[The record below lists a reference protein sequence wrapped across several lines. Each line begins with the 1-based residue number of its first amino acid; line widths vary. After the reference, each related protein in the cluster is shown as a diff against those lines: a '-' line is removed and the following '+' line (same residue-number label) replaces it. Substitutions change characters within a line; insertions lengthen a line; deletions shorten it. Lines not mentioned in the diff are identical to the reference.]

1 MSEYNWCHGPNC
13 HKRETTTR
21 VRGVKGNKVLRTVK
35 IKTNRWTLGSKW
47 EYFCDQTCMH
57 DFINKHFLEFVR
69 LHPRT
74 EPLETPINDPVK
86 EKHGTPFVKKGG
98 WGQSLFRFLDLVWD
112 PWRVSARGIHM
123 IKTPRS
129 FARLFL

>member
-13 HKRETTTR
+13 HERPTTNR
-21 VRGVKGNKVLRTVK
+21 VRGVKGNKVLRTVR
-35 IKTNRWTLGSKW
+35 IKPNKWIEGSKW

-74 EPLETPINDPVK
+74 EPLETPVTVSK
-86 EKHGTPFVKKGG
+86 EENSNQYYNYNRWNIEVDE
-98 WGQSLFRFLDLVWD
+98 SRN
-112 PWRVSARGIHM
+112 IE
-123 IKTPRS
+123 
-129 FARLFL
+129 

>member
-35 IKTNRWTLGSKW
+35 IKANTWTRGSKW

-57 DFINKHFLEFVR
+57 DFINKHFMEFVR

-74 EPLETPINDPVK
+74 EPLETPVTV
-86 EKHGTPFVKKGG
+86 EKKSYENQYYNYNRWNIEVDESRNIG
-98 WGQSLFRFLDLVWD
+98 
-112 PWRVSARGIHM
+112 
-123 IKTPRS
+123 
-129 FARLFL
+129 